1 MCLNETKARH
11 VDGAI
16 AADFKGC
23 CNDSALV
30 CLFPAFYVS
39 HLSHLTLFVIAIISV
54 IVSISTVSILI
65 VSLVFWSFLL
75 KME

>member
-1 MCLNETKARH
+1 MLLCQVMFPLVDGTICVNEAKARH

-30 CLFPAFYVS
+30 GSHSSFVCSGCIDIILSSLFTDS
-39 HLSHLTLFVIAIISV
+39 
-54 IVSISTVSILI
+54 
-65 VSLVFWSFLL
+65 
-75 KME
+75 